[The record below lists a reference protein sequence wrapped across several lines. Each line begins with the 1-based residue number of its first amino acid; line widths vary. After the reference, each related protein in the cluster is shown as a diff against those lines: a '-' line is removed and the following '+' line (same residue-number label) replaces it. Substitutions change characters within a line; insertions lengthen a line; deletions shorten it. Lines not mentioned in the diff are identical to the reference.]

1 MAKLPL
7 HVLVEKIQS
16 GKISEKELA
25 RYFIVEPNPAQ
36 PFDFLAGINP
46 NTVDVTNVE
55 RTALLADPLLD
66 DATRILERSNL
77 RRGGRA
83 GFRYKRKFP
92 IIAEGDSWFK
102 LPSLH
107 PLVPWT
113 LIDILKQKYPIIN
126 LAHWGDTLADI
137 ILAGEFWPYLM
148 SGQSDVFLF
157 SAGGNDVLGG
167 GKLHEFINQF
177 DVNHSKPADAPY
189 YVKTEFFD
197 NLYVITRNY
206 EELITQIGLRAPG
219 VMMVGHGYDYVIP
232 RDGGPWLG
240 GPLNFRGL
248 NMIDHPKLC
257 QAIIDILI
265 DAFNNRLKGLQI
277 RYPKNF
283 RYVDLRGTVKPGEW
297 WDELHPKDA
306 GAKKTAAKFAAVIE
320 ALPASGTLSPSL
332 AAAHRL
338 SRAA

>member
-25 RYFIVEPNPAQ
+25 RYFTVEPNPAQ

-46 NTVDVTNVE
+46 STVDVTNAE
-55 RTALLADPLLD
+55 RTALLADPLLA
-66 DATRILERSNL
+66 DASRVLEQKNV

-83 GFRYKRKFP
+83 GSRYKRKFP
-92 IIAEGDSWFK
+92 IIAEGDLWFQIPH
-102 LPSLH
+102 LPGL
-107 PLVPWT
+107 PRT
-113 LIDILKQKYPIIN
+113 LIDYLQQRFN
-126 LAHWGDTLADI
+126 LAQMGDTLGNI
-137 ILAGEFWPYLM
+137 ILTGEFWLYLI
-148 SGQSDVFLF
+148 SSDVLLF

-167 GKLHEFINQF
+167 GKLYEFINQF
-177 DVNHSKPADAPY
+177 DVDHAKPTDAAY
-189 YVKTEFFD
+189 YVRQEFFA
-197 NLYVITRNY
+197 NLDVITNNY
-206 EELITQIGLRAPG
+206 EGLIQQIALRTPS

-232 RDGGPWLG
+232 RDDGPWLG

-257 QAIIDILI
+257 QAIVNILI
-265 DAFNNRLKGLQI
+265 DAFNNRLKGLQM

-320 ALPASGTLSPSL
+320 ALPASGSLSPSL
-332 AAAHRL
+332 VAAHRQQ
-338 SRAA
+338 STAA